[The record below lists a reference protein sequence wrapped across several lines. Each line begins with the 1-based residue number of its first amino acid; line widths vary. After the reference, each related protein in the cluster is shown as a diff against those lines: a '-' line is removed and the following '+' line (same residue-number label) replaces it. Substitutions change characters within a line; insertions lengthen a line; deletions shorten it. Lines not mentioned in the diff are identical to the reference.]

1 MIITRTPFRISFFG
15 GGTDFPEFFQEH
27 GGCVLSTTID
37 HYCYISCR
45 KLPPFLRFNY
55 SIRYSIT
62 EQCKEIKDIQHNSV
76 RECLRYLSFKGGVEV
91 SHSGDLPSYSGVGSS
106 SAFCIGFL
114 NALYG
119 LSSQMISKRQVAK
132 LAIYVEREMIGDN
145 VGFQDQIAT
154 SFGGFNK
161 ISFSDKDNFWVT
173 PMTIPQEKMEQLSDE
188 LILIYTD
195 IWRAS
200 TDITEDLLKNTKS
213 KKNELLE
220 LKSMVNEAVEILS
233 NSRDL
238 KDFGRL
244 LHESWKIKRSLSKK
258 VSTNDMDR
266 IYNRALDAGALGGK
280 ICGAGGGGFFL
291 FYVPRENRENFL
303 TEFDEFLQV
312 PFNFENLGS
321 QVVYYSA
328 TKPYQ

>member
-37 HYCYISCR
+37 HYCYITCR
-45 KLPPFLRFNY
+45 RLPPFLSFDY
-55 SIRYSIT
+55 SIRYSKT
-62 EQCKEIKDIQHNSV
+62 EQCKEIADIQHNSV
-76 RECLRYLSFKGGVEV
+76 RECLRYFLFKGGIEV

-106 SAFCIGFL
+106 SAFCVGFL
-114 NALYG
+114 NALSG
-119 LSSQMISKRQVAK
+119 LSSQMISKRQAAK
-132 LAIYVEREMIGDN
+132 LAIHIEREMIGDN

-161 ISFSDKDNFWVT
+161 ISFSGRDNFTVT
-173 PMTIPQEKMEQLSDE
+173 PMVIPQEKIELLSNE

-195 IWRAS
+195 IWRVS

-213 KKNELLE
+213 KKTELLE
-220 LKSMVNEAVEILS
+220 LKSMVDEAIKILS
-233 NSRDL
+233 SSGDL

-244 LHESWKIKRSLSKK
+244 LHESWKIKRSLSDK
-258 VSTNDMDR
+258 VSTKDMDR
-266 IYNRALDAGALGGK
+266 IYQRALDAGALGGK

-291 FYVPRENRENFL
+291 FYVPLENREKFFS
-303 TEFDEFLQV
+303 EFNEFLSS
-312 PFNFENLGS
+312 PI
-321 QVVYYSA
+321 
-328 TKPYQ
+328 